1 VNVVLVGSPNV
12 GKSLIF
18 YHLTGKYATV
28 SNYPGTS
35 VDVTT
40 GKMKGL
46 DATLID
52 TPGMYSFL
60 TITEEERVAKK
71 ILFESTPEVV
81 VHVIDAKNI
90 ERMLPLT
97 LQLIDACFNTVLV
110 LNAMDDAERLGI
122 RINVKLLEERLGIPV
137 IPTVAT
143 QKKGIGELRKVI
155 ASSIQNPRKKK
166 KLLKFN
172 SWIEKYTIEIASCLK
187 KEYPV
192 SKDFLALLLL
202 MGDQDALEMVK
213 NEEKYDEIVE
223 VIEEAK
229 GQLSHSI
236 SYEIAAQ
243 IQKRTNELLEGVI
256 EVETPEKGSLRERLS
271 ELSLHPLFAIPMAVG
286 ALFMLY
292 LFAGVIG
299 AQILVDMIESAFER
313 YINTPLNE
321 LLEVYV
327 PYYWLR
333 ELIGGEFGVVTLGL
347 RYAIAIVL
355 PIVTAFFFI
364 FSIIEDSGYLPR
376 LAMLLDRAFKTVGLS
391 GRAAIPLVLGLGCG
405 TMATIVT
412 RVLESRKERIIAT
425 IMLAIGIPCST
436 QLGVTMSVAPNFW
449 AVLLWFTIV
458 SSVTLFT
465 AFLASKLIREPSP
478 IFFMEIPPLRIPN
491 MGNVITKTLTRLEWY
506 FKEVLPIFI
515 IASVLIWFG
524 RMIGLFDLVVSAMAF
539 PTRLIGL
546 PEEAAIVFIFG
557 FFRRDYGAAGLYD
570 LVSRGLLSHSQ
581 IIVAMVSLTLFVPCV
596 AQFLVMIK
604 ERGLKL
610 AVLIFLISM
619 TVAFGVGYITNVILT
634 GVGV

>member
-1 VNVVLVGSPNV
+1 MNVVLVGSPNV

-71 ILFESTPEVV
+71 ILFETNPEVV

-137 IPTVAT
+137 VATVAT
-143 QKKGIGELRKVI
+143 EKKGIGELRKII
-155 ASSIQNPRKKK
+155 ASAIQNPRRKR

-172 SWIEKYTIEIASCLK
+172 SWIEKYTTEIASSLK

-223 VIEEAK
+223 IVETAK
-229 GQLSHSI
+229 DQLPHSI
-236 SYEIAAQ
+236 SYEIASQ

-256 EVETPEKGSLRERLS
+256 EVETPEKGSFRDRLS
-271 ELSLHPLFAIPMAVG
+271 ELSLHPLFAIPMAIG

-299 AQILVDMIESAFER
+299 AQVLVDLIETAFER

-321 LLEVYV
+321 FLEAYV

-436 QLGVTMSVAPNFW
+436 QLGVTMSVAPDFW

-465 AFLASKLIREPSP
+465 AFLASKLIHEPSP
-478 IFFMEIPPLRIPN
+478 IFFMEIPPLRMPN

-570 LVSRGLLSHSQ
+570 LVSRGLLSHTQ
-581 IIVAMVSLTLFVPCV
+581 IIVAMVTLTLFVPCV

-610 AVLIFLISM
+610 AILIFMISM

>member
-1 VNVVLVGSPNV
+1 MNVVLVGSPNV

-71 ILFESTPEVV
+71 ILFESNPEVV

-90 ERMLPLT
+90 ERTLPLT

-137 IPTVAT
+137 VATVAT

-155 ASSIQNPRKKK
+155 ASAIQNPRRKR

-172 SWIEKYTIEIASCLK
+172 SGIEKYTAEIASRLK

-223 VIEEAK
+223 IIEEAK
-229 GQLSHSI
+229 GQLPNSI

-286 ALFMLY
+286 VLFMLY

-299 AQILVDMIESAFER
+299 AQILVDLIESAFEK

-478 IFFMEIPPLRIPN
+478 IFFIEIPPLRMPN

-524 RMIGLFDLVVSAMAF
+524 RMVGLFDLLVSAMAF

-570 LVSRGLLSHSQ
+570 LVRRGLLSHSQ
-581 IIVAMVSLTLFVPCV
+581 IIVAMVTFTLFVPCI

-604 ERGLKL
+604 ERGLRL
-610 AVLIFLISM
+610 AVLIFIISM
-619 TVAFGVGYITNVILT
+619 IVAFGVGYITNIILT
-634 GVGV
+634 SVGV